1 MRRIIFT
8 FAGILTLAFFAM
20 AIGGCSNSAAPTA
33 SQKKSS
39 DTSRSSSAAA
49 ADEQA
54 QATSDPKVTAALAEL
69 STEDR
74 ALAVKQKICPVSGE
88 KLGSMGA
95 PKKVDVKGRAV
106 FICCDGC
113 REQLLAK
120 PDEYL
125 AKIDK

>member
-1 MRRIIFT
+1 MRRMIFT

-20 AIGGCSNSAAPTA
+20 VVGGCSNSTAPTA
-33 SQKKSS
+33 SQQKPPGASQSS
-39 DTSRSSSAAA
+39 TTV
-49 ADEQA
+49 
-54 QATSDPKVTAALAEL
+54 ATDDPKITAALAEL

-88 KLGSMGA
+88 TLGSMGA

>member
-8 FAGILTLAFFAM
+8 FAGILTLAFFAVV
-20 AIGGCSNSAAPTA
+20 IGGCSNSAAPTA
-33 SQKKSS
+33 SQKKSA
-39 DTSRSSSAAA
+39 DTSQSSTTI
-49 ADEQA
+49 
-54 QATSDPKVTAALAEL
+54 ATDDPKITAAFAEL

-88 KLGSMGA
+88 KLGTMGA
-95 PKKVDVKGRAV
+95 PKKVDVKGRA

-113 REQLLAK
+113 REQLLAQ